1 MPSVSP
7 HDSINLYS
15 YLFLHSPGSSY
26 PLRARRSVI
35 HGFLDLEM
43 QKTVSCFYSG
53 SCLHLFPSCNTTTSG
68 TCHGAYHWNGTH
80 VGLMVTDNPF
90 LSSSSFSPDDY
101 EVGFTDLHFSGIGE
115 IMFSGPRGSPYLC
128 QLSIND
134 SMNRSF
140 KELQDE
146 PRKSGCKCHLSGEMP
161 LRSDEV
167 NHQHEW
173 SLAVSGDKT
182 CSVHV
187 KGDEVS
193 FGTKNLLDCLFPEMC
208 LACSEYF
215 PSHHD
220 VNFKFHDFGD
230 AARTSQLPIFS
241 IFWASWSPIFPSLPI
256 LAVLLCLLITPKVRL
271 MLCAVKFMR
280 ILVPDVPSA
289 VKGLSHALNGRC
301 GGVRIPIFLFWLLI
315 FISLTPVLSPD
326 PELVLPKFDGSS
338 TTYHTFI
345 AAFTAYLAVKAYS
358 QIEFFA
364 LKATTHSWNYTKRH

>member
-1 MPSVSP
+1 MGEFPDPRGKVA
-7 HDSINLYS
+7 
-15 YLFLHSPGSSY
+15 LFVRRFLRGPWAYIIIAMDMGAFRESSRLNK
-26 PLRARRSVI
+26 PLLLPFFALSWLLLSSESQEVD
-35 HGFLDLEM
+35 HGFLNREM
-43 QKTVSCFYSG
+43 QKTASCFYSG

-90 LSSSSFSPDDY
+90 LSSSSFSPDDH
-101 EVGFTDLHFSGIGE
+101 EVCLTDLHFSGIGE

-146 PRKSGCKCHLSGEMP
+146 PRKSGCKCHLSGEIP
-161 LRSDEV
+161 LQSDKV

-182 CSVHV
+182 CFVHV

-230 AARTSQLPIFS
+230 AARTLQLPTPIIFGVLVTS
-241 IFWASWSPIFPSLPI
+241 IVAHILIPIYPI
-256 LAVLLCLLITPKVRL
+256 LPVFWYAPCASLCLLLHRIHS
-271 MLCAVKFMR
+271 LCT
-280 ILVPDVPSA
+280 
-289 VKGLSHALNGRC
+289 SH
-301 GGVRIPIFLFWLLI
+301 
-315 FISLTPVLSPD
+315 
-326 PELVLPKFDGSS
+326 
-338 TTYHTFI
+338 
-345 AAFTAYLAVKAYS
+345 S
-358 QIEFFA
+358 QTWRMFQA
-364 LKATTHSWNYTKRH
+364 